1 MRVWGAGGPGA
12 APPAGGVGAAGA
24 AARGGAGA
32 AGADPL
38 ALARGAPAGP
48 SPREGPALSPEESL
62 RFRAF
67 WGFANWFFGDWL
79 DQRSEGAAHLPASG
93 AFLIASNH
101 SSHFDCP
108 AVFIA
113 ARSLGVDRV
122 YAMGARDYFFTSP
135 FRRWFATHIMSV
147 FPISRRGVRES
158 EVDAIRAAI
167 ASCPEG
173 QRAAIVIF
181 PEGTRSTSGEVRS
194 FKAGVGLLSA
204 KLGVPVVPAFVHGT
218 QRSLPKRTYVPQVSR
233 VTVRFGEPLQP
244 PRLAD
249 AQAGSA
255 SCRPEVRAAN
265 KAALFAFRDQLR
277 KRVMD
282 LQREVLSGYRPL
294 PDEPIDVLREETG
307 AALEGLRET
316 LASAPCTAAG
326 VAGERARGGAGPMDA
341 PGKRGEQREGR
352 SFACLLFTT
361 ATVIL
366 YYVVRICRG
375 LQDLRSFFRQ
385 PGKLFSGWGFNN
397 IKLAYWSEP

>member
-1 MRVWGAGGPGA
+1 VP
-12 APPAGGVGAAGA
+12 
-24 AARGGAGA
+24 
-32 AGADPL
+32 
-38 ALARGAPAGP
+38 
-48 SPREGPALSPEESL
+48 SPEESL
-62 RFRAF
+62 KFRAF

-79 DQRSEGAAHLPASG
+79 DQRSEGAVHLPASG

-101 SSHFDCP
+101 ASHFDCP

-147 FPISRRGVRES
+147 FPISRRGVREG
-158 EVDAIRAAI
+158 EVDAIRKAI
-167 ASCPEG
+167 ADCPEG

-181 PEGTRSTSGEVRS
+181 PEGTRSTSGEVRP
-194 FKAGVGLLSA
+194 FKAGVGFLSA

-218 QRSLPKRTYVPQVSR
+218 QRSLPKKSYVPQVSR

-244 PRLAD
+244 PRLAN
-249 AQAGSA
+249 APVGSA
-255 SCRPEVRAAN
+255 CRPEVRAAN
-265 KAALFAFRDQLR
+265 KAALSAFRDQLR
-277 KRVMD
+277 RRVML

-294 PDEPIDVLREETG
+294 PDEPIDILWEETG

-316 LASAPCTAAG
+316 LASAPSAT
-326 VAGERARGGAGPMDA
+326 ERVRGGSGPRGS
-341 PGKRGEQREGR
+341 PGARSEQREGR

-397 IKLAYWSEP
+397 IKLAYWSES